1 MVLVDTSV
9 WIGFLREGDSLLS
22 DLLHEGEVATHPF
35 VIGELRLGN
44 LSKRKTFLDLMEN
57 LPQCRQASGEEV
69 TFLIESNKLYGK
81 GIGYTDAH
89 LLTSAMIS
97 RLPLWTLD
105 KRLDM
110 ISRKLNSSYRPG

>member
-22 DLLHEGEVATHPF
+22 DLLNEGEVSTHPF

-44 LSKRKTFLDLMEN
+44 ISKRKNFLELIES
-57 LPQCRQASGEEV
+57 LPQCRQTSNEEV
-69 TFLIESNKLYGK
+69 THLIESNKLYGK

-89 LLTSAMIS
+89 ILASSIIS
-97 RLPLWTLD
+97 KFPLWTLD
-105 KRLDM
+105 KRLDA
-110 ISRKLNSSYRPG
+110 ISKKLKSAIQTE